1 MLRVQMRLCM
11 RACGAYTRQEDLAL
25 KLSALYKAS
34 LPRVRER
41 ERGEGGGR
49 ERCGQTHGGGG
60 EADRWRGN
68 DTCTGR
74 GRVYPPVLRAGAPAR
89 PRVCARACFCASHAC
104 ALRVARVRT
113 CGCWSGHPSPPPPPG
128 GLPRR
133 ICWPVCV
140 CVCARATVRS
150 CAHVIRGT
158 RGTWQVP
165 VTGAGLGSGP
175 VTATPPTLAVLTS
188 WHGTPL
194 TGICIAGCGGRHD
207 RCWTRTGA
215 ARSASPSCSRGFERC
230 AWTAM
235 AALRLA

>member
-74 GRVYPPVLRAGAPAR
+74 GRVYPPVLRAGAPAHLCESVLLCVACLCFAR
-89 PRVCARACFCASHAC
+89 RARAH
-104 ALRVARVRT
+104 LWLLERARSVPIL
-113 CGCWSGHPSPPPPPG
+113 PSPPG

-133 ICWPVCV
+133 ICWSVCV
-140 CVCARATVRS
+140 FLRARDGALVPACAHLPSRERARAR
-150 CAHVIRGT
+150 ALARARDQRNQRG
-158 RGTWQVP
+158 RG
-165 VTGAGLGSGP
+165 
-175 VTATPPTLAVLTS
+175 
-188 WHGTPL
+188 
-194 TGICIAGCGGRHD
+194 RF
-207 RCWTRTGA
+207 R
-215 ARSASPSCSRGFERC
+215 
-230 AWTAM
+230 
-235 AALRLA
+235 